1 MKRFTSM
8 EDVQAFAQS
17 VKFNNPDSIRMPWM
31 DKSKYVGLEVE
42 GFSRIVPCFAVGQ
55 VWDHFRKEYLDEY
68 YYDNSYWVLEII
80 PTGELFTFYEKMRNS
95 KRFGLSMY
103 ERFHYDRCKY
113 FSFDREIPNYVGKA
127 TEKKLQEWIDYLHEK
142 REAMTR
148 YVENAMAL
156 NRSKVEAFKA
166 KYPDGY
172 FNTLSDGWTSEF
184 RIEFE
189 RLRIKYTA
197 HENGRFSRNAEV
209 IFNRMP
215 TEEELLA

>member
-1 MKRFTSM
+1 MKYFTSI
-8 EDVQAFAQS
+8 EDVRAFAS
-17 VKFNNPDSIRMPWM
+17 GVKFNNPDSIRMPWM
-31 DKSKYVGLEVE
+31 DKSKYVGLEVD
-42 GFSRIVPCFAVGQ
+42 GFSRIVPCFVVRQ
-55 VWDHFRKEYLDEY
+55 NWDHFRKEYLDEY
-68 YYDNSYWVLEII
+68 YYDNSYWILEII

-95 KRFGLSMY
+95 KRFGLSMH
-103 ERFHYDRCKY
+103 ERFPFDRCKY
-113 FSFDREIPNYVGKA
+113 FFFDREIPNYVGKA

-156 NRSKVEAFKA
+156 NRSKVEAFKQ
-166 KYPDGY
+166 KYPDGW
-172 FNTLSDGWTSEF
+172 FNTGDDGWTSEF

-197 HENGRFSRNAEV
+197 HENGQFSRNAEV
-209 IFNRMP
+209 IYNRMP